1 MTRRGLFECVRAAFF
16 QPIVLTKPNNIQP
29 QGFTIQG
36 SPTPASPL
44 KDIGLDKSL
53 TLLPPDQTAGY
64 YRLAAIAPQVQ
75 FPPNAVL
82 QNGFYY
88 LTLPDGTNIVSLD
101 MTYLKQVFV
110 TR

>member
-16 QPIVLTKPNNIQP
+16 QPIVITKPNNIQP

-75 FPPNAVL
+75 FP

-88 LTLPDGTNIVSLD
+88 LTPTGWNKCCFSGYDVP
-101 MTYLKQVFV
+101 
-110 TR
+110 